1 MNVMTYNL
9 YTVYINK
16 ECVYTTCD
24 QIYAIAFAFHFMNVY
39 KSQSV
44 SIKISKG
51 VTQ

>member
-1 MNVMTYNL
+1 MAINL
-9 YTVYINK
+9 YNVFINK

-39 KSQSV
+39 KTQSV
-44 SIKISKG
+44 TIKISKG